1 MASSGMNRMMV
12 FEILPD
18 FYTSKK
24 EASML
29 SQLLKDRST
38 VMRPRQG
45 WLVGLVDAEM
55 QGWKPHEMTAVRGA
69 QSEDTQGHGLVDRK
83 VVAEGVD
90 SSSPYSAWNCED
102 TCATPSAAKAA
113 CGQGEVDQ
121 TVSKDYAM
129 GYMNGGM
136 KAVELTALEWAG
148 KVIELRIDAA
158 HKDLELGR
166 LREANLELQELVHD
180 REGRLAASW
189 LHCCNQQLERDAEKE
204 EQEEHWQALEEA
216 AMVAET
222 EAIAEADRRSQLAE
236 RAAAIAHAVKVAA
249 EQKKS
254 RRRKERNMRGRG
266 KNRNKKAKHQ
276 PGSADSV
283 AGAAQDGETEQKM
296 EEACMGELEAGREVE

>member
-12 FEILPD
+12 FERLPD

-45 WLVGLVDAEM
+45 WLVGLVDAAM

-69 QSEDTQGHGLVDRK
+69 QSEDTQGHGLVDKK

-90 SSSPYSAWNCED
+90 SSPYSAWNCEG

-113 CGQGEVDQ
+113 CGQGEVYQ
-121 TVSKDYAM
+121 AVSKDYAM
-129 GYMNGGM
+129 GHMNGGM
-136 KAVELTALEWAG
+136 KAVEITALEWVG
-148 KVIELRIDAA
+148 KVIELRRDAE

-166 LREANLELQELVHD
+166 LREANLELQEMVHD

-189 LHCCNQQLERDAEKE
+189 LHCCNRQWERDAEKE
-204 EQEEHWQALEEA
+204 EQEERRQALEEA

-283 AGAAQDGETEQKM
+283 AGAVQDGETEQKM
-296 EEACMGELEAGREVE
+296 EEAYMGELEAGREVE